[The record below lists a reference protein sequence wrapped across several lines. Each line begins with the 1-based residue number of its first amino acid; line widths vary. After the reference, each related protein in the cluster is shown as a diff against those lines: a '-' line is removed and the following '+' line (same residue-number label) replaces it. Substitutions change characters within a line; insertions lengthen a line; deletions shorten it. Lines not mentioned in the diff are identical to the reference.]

1 MNSHPYGIS
10 NLTATRSQ
18 ELLSEGRRRQLAKTA
33 PPGHRSALREPAHL
47 VHGCASRVL
56 ALAGSLLRSQL
67 RAANRSTAAKSWA
80 AHLATTNSPLTRESL

>member
-33 PPGHRSALREPAHL
+33 LPGIGRLSENPPTW
-47 VHGCASRVL
+47 C
-56 ALAGSLLRSQL
+56 
-67 RAANRSTAAKSWA
+67 TA
-80 AHLATTNSPLTRESL
+80 AHLGSWPWLARFYGLSSAPLTGVRRPKVGPPTSRPLIRP